1 MECAVRIGEE
11 FVKAGKLVKP
21 TAHTKIRIAGP
32 MSMPDQTNQQD
43 QEKQDQDKQDS
54 KAAPAKDP
62 VRKWTFIVL
71 GLCIVLTAL
80 YLVADRQT
88 PFTSQARV
96 HAFVVPIAPQVS
108 GNVISVE
115 VKNNDQVA
123 AGQVLI
129 RIDPTDY
136 ELAVASAEATL
147 QVVKQSI
154 DAGFAGVEAAEASVE
169 AAKASKWRSETDA
182 VRMRRIRDE
191 DPGAISQRRIDSA
204 EASLAAATARVAAA
218 TASLESAR
226 SAVGEIGENNADIQN
241 AQAALDKAR
250 VDLQRTVLV
259 APRDGVVND
268 MRIDHGNF
276 AAAGAALM
284 TFIATHEVWVRA
296 DLTENN
302 LGNVKAGDRV
312 EMTFDVQPGKI
323 YKGKIREIGF
333 GVQVDSNA
341 LGTLPTIDNQRNW
354 LRDAQRF
361 PVLIDVETNKDSQQM
376 GLRVGSQ
383 VSVIVYTGNNWLM
396 NFLGRI
402 YIRGIAVLSYAY

>member
-1 MECAVRIGEE
+1 
-11 FVKAGKLVKP
+11 
-21 TAHTKIRIAGP
+21 
-32 MSMPDQTNQQD
+32 MSDQTNQQG
-43 QEKQDQDKQDS
+43 QENQDKEKQDS
-54 KAAPAKDP
+54 KATPPAKDP

-96 HAFVVPIAPQVS
+96 HAFVVPITPQVA
-108 GNVISVE
+108 GNVISVG
-115 VKNNDQVA
+115 VQNNDQVT

-136 ELAVASAEATL
+136 ELAVASAEASL
-147 QVVKQSI
+147 QVVQQSV
-154 DAGFAGVEAAEASVE
+154 DAGVAGVEAAEASVE
-169 AAKASKWRSETDA
+169 AAKASMWRSEQDA

-226 SAVGEIGENNADIQN
+226 SALGEIGENNADIQN
-241 AQAALDKAR
+241 AQTALDKAR
-250 VDLQRTVLV
+250 VDLERTVLV

-268 MRIDHGNF
+268 MRIDRGNF

-284 TFIATHEVWVRA
+284 TFIASHEVWVRA

-312 EMTFDVQPGKI
+312 ELTFDVQPGKV
-323 YKGKIREIGF
+323 YKGKIRETGF

-396 NFLGRI
+396 NFLGRF
-402 YIRGIAVLSYAY
+402 YIRAAAVMSYAY

>member
-1 MECAVRIGEE
+1 
-11 FVKAGKLVKP
+11 
-21 TAHTKIRIAGP
+21 
-32 MSMPDQTNQQD
+32 MSMPDQTKPED
-43 QEKQDQDKQDS
+43 QETQDR
-54 KAAPAKDP
+54 KAAPAAKDP
-62 VRKWTFIVL
+62 VRKWTFIIL

-96 HAFVVPIAPQVS
+96 HAFVVPIAPQVA

-115 VKNNDQVA
+115 VQNNDEVT
-123 AGQVLI
+123 AGQVLV

-147 QVVKQSI
+147 QVVQQSL
-154 DAGFAGVEAAEASVE
+154 DAGVAGVEAAEANVE
-169 AAKASKWRSETDA
+169 ASKASRWRSEQDA

-191 DPGAISQRRIDSA
+191 DPGALSQRRIDSA

-218 TASLESAR
+218 TANLESAR
-226 SAVGEIGENNADIQN
+226 SALGELGDNNADIQN

-250 VDLQRTVLV
+250 VDLERTVLV
-259 APRDGVVND
+259 APRDGFVTDV
-268 MRIDHGNF
+268 RIDQGNF
-276 AAAGAALM
+276 AASAPLM

-302 LGNVKAGDRV
+302 LGNVKTGDRV
-312 EMTFDVQPGKI
+312 ELTFDVQPGKI
-323 YKGKIREIGF
+323 YKGKIRESGF

-361 PVLIDVETNKDSQQM
+361 PVLIDVETREDLQQM

-402 YIRGIAVLSYAY
+402 YIRAAAVLSYAY

>member
-1 MECAVRIGEE
+1 
-11 FVKAGKLVKP
+11 
-21 TAHTKIRIAGP
+21 
-32 MSMPDQTNQQD
+32 MSEKTDQKD
-43 QEKQDQDKQDS
+43 QEKQDSQAS
-54 KAAPAKDP
+54 LPAKDP
-62 VRKWTFIVL
+62 VRKWTFIIL
-71 GLCIVLTAL
+71 ALCIVLTGL

-88 PFTSQARV
+88 PFTTQAKV

-108 GNVISVE
+108 GNVIGVE
-115 VKNNDQVA
+115 VQNNAQVA

-147 QVVKQSI
+147 QVVQQSL
-154 DAGFAGVEAAEASVE
+154 DAGVAGVEAAKANVE
-169 AAKASKWRSETDA
+169 AARANLWRSEQDA

-204 EASLAAATARVAAA
+204 EASFAAGKATLAAS

-226 SAVGEIGENNADIQN
+226 SALGETGDNNADIQN
-241 AQAALDKAR
+241 AQTALDKAR
-250 VDLQRTVLV
+250 VDLERTVLI
-259 APRDGVVND
+259 APRDGFVTD
-268 MRIDHGNF
+268 MRIDQGSF
-276 AAAGAALM
+276 AAAGAPLM

-302 LGNVKAGDRV
+302 LGHVSEGDRV
-312 EMTFDVQPGKI
+312 ELTFDVQPGKVFQ
-323 YKGKIREIGF
+323 GKIRETGY
-333 GVQVDSNA
+333 GVQVDFNS
-341 LGTLPTIDNQRNW
+341 LGTLPTIDNQRSW
-354 LRDAQRF
+354 LRAAQRF
-361 PVLIDVETNKDSQQM
+361 PVLIDVEINENPQHI

-402 YIRGIAVLSYAY
+402 YIRIVAVMSYAY

>member
-1 MECAVRIGEE
+1 
-11 FVKAGKLVKP
+11 
-21 TAHTKIRIAGP
+21 
-32 MSMPDQTNQQD
+32 MPDQTNQQAQEKQD
-43 QEKQDQDKQDS
+43 QEKQDS
-54 KAAPAKDP
+54 KAAAPAKDP
-62 VRKWTFIVL
+62 VRKWTFIIL

-96 HAFVVPIAPQVS
+96 HAFVVPIAPQVA

-115 VKNNDQVA
+115 VKNNDQVE

-136 ELAVASAEATL
+136 HLAVASAEATL
-147 QVVKQSI
+147 QVVQQSL
-154 DAGFAGVEAAEASVE
+154 DAGVAGVEAAEANVQ
-169 AAKASKWRSETDA
+169 AAKASMWRSEQDA
-182 VRMRRIRDE
+182 VRMRRIKDE

-204 EASLAAATARVAAA
+204 EASFAAGKARFAAATAN
-218 TASLESAR
+218 LESAR
-226 SAVGEIGENNADIQN
+226 SALGEVGENNADIQN
-241 AQAALDKAR
+241 AQTALDKAH
-250 VDLQRTVLV
+250 VDLKRTVLV

-268 MRIDHGNF
+268 MRIDQGNF
-276 AAAGAALM
+276 AAAGAPLM

-302 LGNVKAGDRV
+302 LGNVNAGDHV
-312 EMTFDVQPGKI
+312 ELTFDVQPGKI
-323 YKGKIREIGF
+323 FEGKIRETGF

-361 PVLIDVETNKDSQQM
+361 PVLVDVETDEDAQQM

-402 YIRGIAVLSYAY
+402 YIRAVAVMSYAY

>member
-1 MECAVRIGEE
+1 
-11 FVKAGKLVKP
+11 
-21 TAHTKIRIAGP
+21 
-32 MSMPDQTNQQD
+32 MSEKTDQKD
-43 QEKQDQDKQDS
+43 QEKQDS
-54 KAAPAKDP
+54 ETSPPAKDP
-62 VRKWTFIVL
+62 VRKWTFIIL
-71 GLCIVLTAL
+71 ALCIVLTGL

-88 PFTSQARV
+88 PFTTQARV

-115 VKNNDQVA
+115 VQNNDQVT

-136 ELAVASAEATL
+136 ELAVANAEAAL
-147 QVVKQSI
+147 QVTQQSI
-154 DAGFAGVEAAEASVE
+154 DAGVAGVEAAEANVE
-169 AAKASKWRSETDA
+169 ATRANLWRSEQDA

-191 DPGAISQRRIDSA
+191 DPGAISQRRIDQA
-204 EASLAAATARVAAA
+204 EASFAAAKARLAAVI
-218 TASLESAR
+218 ASLESAR
-226 SAVGEIGENNADIQN
+226 SALGEVGENNADILR

-250 VDLQRTVLV
+250 VDLERTILI
-259 APRDGVVND
+259 APRDGFITG
-268 MRIDHGNF
+268 MRIDQGNF
-276 AAAGAALM
+276 AGAGAPLM

-302 LGNVKAGDRV
+302 LGHVKAGNRA
-312 EMTFDVQPGKI
+312 ELTFDVQPGRI
-323 YKGKIREIGF
+323 FEGRISETGY

-361 PVLIDVETNKDSQQM
+361 PVLIDVETNEDPQQI

-383 VSVIVYTGNNWLM
+383 VSVIVYTGDNWLL

-402 YIRGIAVLSYAY
+402 YIRAVAILSYAY

>member
-1 MECAVRIGEE
+1 
-11 FVKAGKLVKP
+11 
-21 TAHTKIRIAGP
+21 
-32 MSMPDQTNQQD
+32 MSDQSKQTE
-43 QEKQDQDKQDS
+43 QEKQDS
-54 KAAPAKDP
+54 KPAAPVKDP

-80 YLVADRQT
+80 YLVADRKT
-88 PFTSQARV
+88 PFTGQARI
-96 HAFVVPIAPQVS
+96 HAFVIPIAPQVA

-115 VKNNDQVA
+115 VQNNDEVA

-136 ELAVASAEATL
+136 ELAVASAEASL
-147 QVVKQSI
+147 QVVQQSI
-154 DAGFAGVEAAEASVE
+154 DAGVAGVEAAESNVE
-169 AAKASKWRSETDA
+169 ATRANKWRSEQDA

-204 EASLAAATARVAAA
+204 EASLASATARVAVA
-218 TASLESAR
+218 TANLESAR
-226 SAVGEIGENNADIQN
+226 SALGELGDNNADIQN
-241 AQAALDKAR
+241 AQAALDKSR
-250 VDLQRTVLV
+250 VDLQRTVLI
-259 APRDGVVND
+259 APRDGLVTD
-268 MRIDHGNF
+268 MRIDLGNF
-276 AAAGAALM
+276 AAAGAPLM

-302 LGNVKAGDRV
+302 LGNVKAGNRV
-312 EMTFDVQPGKI
+312 ELTFDVQPGKI
-323 YKGKIREIGF
+323 YRGKIRETGF
-333 GVQVDSNA
+333 GVQVDSNS

-361 PVLIDVETNKDSQQM
+361 PVLIDVETGEEPQQM

-383 VSVIVYTGNNWLM
+383 VSVIVYTGNNWLL

-402 YIRGIAVLSYAY
+402 YIRAVAVMSYAY

>member
-1 MECAVRIGEE
+1 
-11 FVKAGKLVKP
+11 
-21 TAHTKIRIAGP
+21 
-32 MSMPDQTNQQD
+32 MPDQTKQED
-43 QEKQDQDKQDS
+43 QEKQDS

-96 HAFVVPIAPQVS
+96 HAFVVPIAPQVA

-115 VKNNDQVA
+115 VQNNDQVV

-129 RIDPTDY
+129 HIDPTDY
-136 ELAVASAEATL
+136 ELAVASAEASL
-147 QVVKQSI
+147 QVVQQSI
-154 DAGFAGVEAAEASVE
+154 DAGVAGVEAAEANVE
-169 AAKASKWRSETDA
+169 AAKANKWRSETDA

-204 EASLAAATARVAAA
+204 EASLASAVASVAAA
-218 TASLESAR
+218 IANLESAR
-226 SAVGEIGENNADIQN
+226 SALGEIGENNADIQN
-241 AQAALDKAR
+241 AQTALDKAR
-250 VDLQRTVLV
+250 VDLERTVLV

-268 MRIDHGNF
+268 MRIDQGNF

-284 TFIATHEVWVRA
+284 TFIATQEVWVRA

-312 EMTFDVQPGKI
+312 ELTFDVQPGKI
-323 YKGKIREIGF
+323 YTSKIRETGF

-361 PVLIDVETNKDSQQM
+361 PVLIDVEMDKDLQQM

-383 VSVIVYTGNNWLM
+383 VSVIVYTGDNWLM

-402 YIRGIAVLSYAY
+402 YIRVIAVMSYAY

>member
-1 MECAVRIGEE
+1 
-11 FVKAGKLVKP
+11 
-21 TAHTKIRIAGP
+21 
-32 MSMPDQTNQQD
+32 MPDQTNQQD
-43 QEKQDQDKQDS
+43 QEKRDQDKQDS
-54 KAAPAKDP
+54 EPAPLAKDP
-62 VRKWTFIVL
+62 VRKWTFIIL

-96 HAFVVPIAPQVS
+96 HAFVVPIAPQVA
-108 GNVISVE
+108 GNVISVG
-115 VKNNDQVA
+115 VKNNDQVE

-136 ELAVASAEATL
+136 ELAIASAEATL
-147 QVVKQSI
+147 QVVRQSL
-154 DAGFAGVEAAEASVE
+154 DAGVAGVEAARANVE
-169 AAKASKWRSETDA
+169 AARANMWRSEQDA
-182 VRMRRIRDE
+182 VRMRRIWDE

-204 EASLAAATARVAAA
+204 EANLAAATARVAAA
-218 TASLESAR
+218 TANLESVR
-226 SAVGEIGENNADIQN
+226 SALGEIGENNADLQN
-241 AQAALDKAR
+241 AQTALDKAR
-250 VDLQRTVLV
+250 VDLERTVLV

-268 MRIDHGNF
+268 MRIDQGNY
-276 AAAGAALM
+276 AAAGAPLM

-312 EMTFDVQPGKI
+312 ELTFDVQPGKI
-323 YKGKIREIGF
+323 YRGKIRETGF

-361 PVLIDVETNKDSQQM
+361 PVLIDVETDQDSQEM

-383 VSVIVYTGNNWLM
+383 VAVIVYTGNNWLM

-402 YIRGIAVLSYAY
+402 YIRAVAVLSYAY

>member
-1 MECAVRIGEE
+1 
-11 FVKAGKLVKP
+11 
-21 TAHTKIRIAGP
+21 
-32 MSMPDQTNQQD
+32 MPDQTNQQD
-43 QEKQDQDKQDS
+43 QDKQDS
-54 KAAPAKDP
+54 KATAPAKDP

-71 GLCIVLTAL
+71 GLCIVLIAL

-115 VKNNDQVA
+115 VQNNDHVA

-136 ELAVASAEATL
+136 ELAVASAEASL
-147 QVVKQSI
+147 QVVQQSI
-154 DAGFAGVEAAEASVE
+154 DAGVAGVEAAEANVE
-169 AAKASKWRSETDA
+169 AAKANKWRSEQDA

-226 SAVGEIGENNADIQN
+226 SALGETGENNADKQN

-250 VDLQRTVLV
+250 VDLERTVLV

-268 MRIDHGNF
+268 MRIDQGNF
-276 AAAGAALM
+276 AAAGAPLM
-284 TFIATHEVWVRA
+284 TFIATHEMWVRA

-312 EMTFDVQPGKI
+312 ELTFDVQPGKI
-323 YKGKIREIGF
+323 YKGKIRDTGF

-361 PVLIDVETNKDSQQM
+361 PVLIDVATDKDPQQM

-383 VSVIVYTGNNWLM
+383 VSVIVYTGNNWLL

-402 YIRGIAVLSYAY
+402 YIRASAVLSYAY

>member
-1 MECAVRIGEE
+1 
-11 FVKAGKLVKP
+11 
-21 TAHTKIRIAGP
+21 
-32 MSMPDQTNQQD
+32 MSEKTDQKD
-43 QEKQDQDKQDS
+43 QEKQEAE
-54 KAAPAKDP
+54 AAPPAKDP
-62 VRKWTFIVL
+62 VRKWTFIIL
-71 GLCIVLTAL
+71 ALCIVLTGL

-88 PFTSQARV
+88 PFTTQARV

-115 VKNNDQVA
+115 VQNNEQVT

-169 AAKASKWRSETDA
+169 VAKASKWRSETDA

-191 DPGAISQRRIDSA
+191 DPGAISQRRIDQA
-204 EASLAAATARVAAA
+204 EASFAAAKARLAAVR
-218 TASLESAR
+218 ASLESAR
-226 SAVGEIGENNADIQN
+226 SALGEVGENNADILR
-241 AQAALDKAR
+241 AQAALDKTH
-250 VDLQRTVLV
+250 VDLERTVLI
-259 APRDGVVND
+259 APRDGFITG
-268 MRIDHGNF
+268 MRIDQGNF
-276 AAAGAALM
+276 AGAGAPLM

-302 LGNVKAGDRV
+302 LGHVKAGNRA
-312 EMTFDVQPGKI
+312 ELTFDVQPGRI
-323 YKGKIREIGF
+323 FEGRISETGY

-361 PVLIDVETNKDSQQM
+361 PVLIDVETNEDPQQI

-383 VSVIVYTGNNWLM
+383 VSVIVYTGDNWLL

-402 YIRGIAVLSYAY
+402 YIRAVAILSYAY

>member
-1 MECAVRIGEE
+1 
-11 FVKAGKLVKP
+11 
-21 TAHTKIRIAGP
+21 
-32 MSMPDQTNQQD
+32 MSDQTD
-43 QEKQDQDKQDS
+43 QKDLQKQEAE
-54 KAAPAKDP
+54 AAPPAKDP
-62 VRKWTFIVL
+62 VRKWTFIIL
-71 GLCIVLTAL
+71 TLCIVLTVL

-88 PFTSQARV
+88 PFSTQARV

-115 VKNNDQVA
+115 VQNNQQVTV
-123 AGQVLI
+123 GQVLI

-136 ELAVASAEATL
+136 EIAVAAAEAAL
-147 QVVKQSI
+147 QVVQQSI
-154 DAGFAGVEAAEASVE
+154 DAGVAGLEAAEASVE
-169 AAKASKWRSETDA
+169 AAKASRWRSEQDA

-204 EASLAAATARVAAA
+204 EASFAAAKARVSAT

-226 SAVGEIGENNADIQN
+226 SALGEIGDNNADLQN

-250 VDLQRTVLV
+250 VDLERTVLV
-259 APRDGVVND
+259 APRDGFVTD
-268 MRIDHGNF
+268 MRIDQGNF
-276 AAAGAALM
+276 AAASAPLM
-284 TFIATHEVWVRA
+284 AFIATHEVWVRA

-312 EMTFDVQPGKI
+312 ELTFDVQPGKI
-323 YKGKIREIGF
+323 FKGKIRETGF

-354 LRDAQRF
+354 LRAAQRF
-361 PVLIDVETNKDSQQM
+361 PVLIDFENKDESQQM

-383 VSVIVYTGNNWLM
+383 VSVIVYTGDNTLM

-402 YIRGIAVLSYAY
+402 YIRVVAVMSYAY